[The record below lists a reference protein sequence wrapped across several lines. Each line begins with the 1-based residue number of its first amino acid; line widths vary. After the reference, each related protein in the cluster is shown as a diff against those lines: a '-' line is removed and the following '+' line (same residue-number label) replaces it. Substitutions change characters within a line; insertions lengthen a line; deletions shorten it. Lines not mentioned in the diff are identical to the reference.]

1 MSKADI
7 NQTTESQLIP
17 QLEQRGYKVTR
28 DAKVKGGSG
37 TEHNFAMVAN
47 KDDGFFN
54 YNVAIGSSTSRHEE
68 VGLGAIINF
77 AEKANDA
84 GIRDKVFIAIPKLG
98 MMGANFAQQQG
109 IKVLNEE
116 DLNAF
121 LDTSP
126 PPAANNHNPVEF
138 SSKAKLLKSL
148 TEHGYR
154 LEEKAKV
161 KGESGTEHTF
171 EILAYVDDGLI
182 MHPMSIDFL
191 SADDEVKKEV
201 VSLLDARA
209 QDTGITRNVLVA
221 SPKLSPEAMQFAE
234 KQQIKV
240 FEVNKA
246 TPEEPGAEPRAAQKA
261 PSQPTKEP
269 TTAKIDEPA
278 PSRPTKEP
286 TTAKID
292 EPAPPQPTKEPTTAK
307 IDEPA
312 PSRPTKE
319 PTTAKIDE
327 SAPSRPSKEKTTT
340 KLAESAPVEP
350 VVTGPASG
358 VARLNVLTQAPTPEA
373 LNLIPENLA
382 RKHNVV
388 PLAVEDETLRVA
400 MANPDDILAIE
411 ALAARTK
418 KRIVAVPASTADI
431 REAIDFNYQ
440 AFGEIAK
447 QFGSV
452 VTTTEATSPE
462 KAAAAVADDS
472 PLAKALNL
480 LVEEAVKSRASDIH
494 IEPEQDK
501 LRVRYRI
508 DGILH
513 EVTSLPIGAHGPLI
527 SRIKILAGM
536 NIADPRR
543 PQDGQFSF
551 VSSGRDVDIRVATI
565 STVHG
570 ETAVLR
576 LLDKSMAVLSLSQIG
591 FLPESQEKFERML
604 MAPYGMIL
612 LSGPTGAGKTTTLY
626 AAVNSL
632 DKVGHN
638 IITIEDPV
646 EYRFRGINQIQIN
659 PKAGVTFASGLR
671 AIVRLDPD
679 VILVGE
685 IRDNETAD
693 IATQSALTGHLVLS
707 SVHANDTV
715 GVLFRLIDL
724 GVEPFLI
731 CSAVICI
738 IAQRMVRRV
747 CPSCAQKITAPLV
760 EQAAYHRETGEER
773 SEFDYGTGCKACTYT
788 GYLGRTGVF
797 EILTISDTIK
807 HAIVT
812 GASATEIRALA
823 IKEGMLTL
831 AKDGMLKA
839 STGITTPFE
848 VLRNAYL
855 SG

>member
-1 MSKADI
+1 MAKADVEQTPE
-7 NQTTESQLIP
+7 NQF
-17 QLEQRGYKVTR
+17 LERLNEYGYEVTR
-28 DAKVKGGSG
+28 NVKVKGSSG
-37 TEHNFAMVAN
+37 TDHTFAMMAN

-54 YNVAIGSSTSRHEE
+54 YNIAIGSSASRHEE

-77 AEKANDA
+77 AEKATDA
-84 GIRDKVFIAIPKLG
+84 NIHDKVFIAIPKLG
-98 MMGANFAQQQG
+98 TMGANFAQQQG

-116 DLNAF
+116 DLKAF
-121 LDTSP
+121 LDAP
-126 PPAANNHNPVEF
+126 PPVVNNNHNQADF
-138 SSKAKLLKSL
+138 SSKTKLLKSL
-148 TEHGYR
+148 TEHGYK
-154 LEEKAKV
+154 LEEKAKI

-171 EILAYVDDGLI
+171 EILAYIDDGLVT
-182 MHPMSIDFL
+182 HPMSIDFL
-191 SADDEVKKEV
+191 SGDGEIKADV
-201 VSLLDARA
+201 VSMLDARS
-209 QDTGITRNVLVA
+209 QDTGIIRSVLIA
-221 SPKLSPEAMQFAE
+221 SPKLSPEAAQFAE

-240 FEVNKA
+240 FEVGKP
-246 TPEEPGAEPRAAQKA
+246 TPEETATEPPAAKKA
-261 PSQPTKEP
+261 PAQQGKESVTKTTEP
-269 TTAKIDEPA
+269 TPPAPQGKESVTKTTEPTPPAPQGKESVTKTTEPA
-278 PSRPTKEP
+278 PAPQGKETTTK
-286 TTAKID
+286 TTGPAPAPQGKESATKTA
-292 EPAPPQPTKEPTTAK
+292 EPAPA
-307 IDEPA
+307 
-312 PSRPTKE
+312 
-319 PTTAKIDE
+319 
-327 SAPSRPSKEKTTT
+327 
-340 KLAESAPVEP
+340 EP
-350 VVTGPASG
+350 VVAGPASS

-388 PLAVEDETLRVA
+388 PLAVEEDTLRVA
-400 MANPDDILAIE
+400 MSNPDDILAIE

-418 KRIVAVPASTADI
+418 KRIIAVPASADDI

-452 VTTTEATSPE
+452 VTASEAIPAE
-462 KAAAAVADDS
+462 KADAAIADDS

-494 IEPEQDK
+494 IEPEADR

-551 VSSGRDVDIRVATI
+551 ISTGRDVDIRVATI

-576 LLDKSMAVLSLSQIG
+576 LLDKSMAVMSLSQIG

-604 MAPYGMIL
+604 MAPYGMLL

-738 IAQRMVRRV
+738 VAQRMVRRV
-747 CPSCAQKITAPLV
+747 CPSCTHKVTAPMV
-760 EQAAYHRETGEER
+760 EQAAYYREMGEER
-773 SEFDYGTGCKACTYT
+773 SEFDYGAGCKACTYT
-788 GYLGRTGVF
+788 GYLGRTGLF
-797 EILTISDTIK
+797 EILTISDEIK
-807 HAIVT
+807 HSIVN
-812 GASATEIRALA
+812 GASATEIRAQA
-823 IKEGMLTL
+823 IKEGMITL

-839 STGITTPFE
+839 SAGITTPFE
-848 VLRNAYL
+848 VLRNAY
-855 SG
+855 SSSD